1 MNQRPFYAKPICKG
15 NPFTI
20 SGATAKLS
28 QEAIMRDSKAALA
41 AMDEGKLTPE
51 FVHLSEIVFAVSGLV
66 GGFGDKYA
74 RNAAAHAMHDA
85 MSKFY
90 PKVMTI
96 YTAKSSLRHLL
107 SISIGKRW
115 AIIDALIPFIKS

>member
-20 SGATAKLS
+20 SGSDRQAFARSDYAGLKS
-28 QEAIMRDSKAALA
+28 ALA

-74 RNAAAHAMHDA
+74 RNAPAHAMHDA

-90 PKVMTI
+90 QKVMTI
-96 YTAKSSLRHLL
+96 YMAK
-107 SISIGKRW
+107 K
-115 AIIDALIPFIKS
+115 

>member
-1 MNQRPFYAKPICKG
+1 
-15 NPFTI
+15 
-20 SGATAKLS
+20 
-28 QEAIMRDSKAALA
+28 MRDSKAALA

>member
-15 NPFTI
+15 TLLQLA
-20 SGATAKLS
+20 GATAKLS

-96 YTAKSSLRHLL
+96 YTAK
-107 SISIGKRW
+107 K
-115 AIIDALIPFIKS
+115 

>member
-1 MNQRPFYAKPICKG
+1 
-15 NPFTI
+15 
-20 SGATAKLS
+20 
-28 QEAIMRDSKAALA
+28 MR
-41 AMDEGKLTPE
+41 GKLTPE

-90 PKVMTI
+90 QKVMTI
-96 YTAKSSLRHLL
+96 YMAKKVAYGIFYQLALEKKVGHHRRINPLL
-107 SISIGKRW
+107 SRAKLAHVVTTNGPLPRRRSSTRCNGSIY
-115 AIIDALIPFIKS
+115 

>member
-1 MNQRPFYAKPICKG
+1 
-15 NPFTI
+15 
-20 SGATAKLS
+20 
-28 QEAIMRDSKAALA
+28 MRDSKAALA

-74 RNAAAHAMHDA
+74 RNAAHAMHDA

-96 YTAKSSLRHLL
+96 YTAK
-107 SISIGKRW
+107 K
-115 AIIDALIPFIKS
+115 

>member
-1 MNQRPFYAKPICKG
+1 
-15 NPFTI
+15 
-20 SGATAKLS
+20 
-28 QEAIMRDSKAALA
+28 MRDSKAALA

-85 MSKFY
+85 MSKFL
-90 PKVMTI
+90 PKSHDYLHGEKVAYGI
-96 YTAKSSLRHLL
+96 FYQL
-107 SISIGKRW
+107 
-115 AIIDALIPFIKS
+115 ALEKGGPS

>member
-1 MNQRPFYAKPICKG
+1 
-15 NPFTI
+15 
-20 SGATAKLS
+20 
-28 QEAIMRDSKAALA
+28 MRDSKAALA

-85 MSKFY
+85 MSKFL
-90 PKVMTI
+90 PKSHD
-96 YTAKSSLRHLL
+96 YLRRKSSLRHLL